1 LLTTTVVETT
11 PVVMASSP
19 QPGTIWWRLQWARTA
34 AGISARHLDRLAGLA
49 LGHTS
54 LLEAEKKQSV
64 ELPTVRALARVLGV
78 TLDWLVEGKV
88 DESNPHPTR
97 EKIAEAIARAQA
109 QYDEAHPE
117 AVAS

>member
-1 LLTTTVVETT
+1 
-11 PVVMASSP
+11 MASSP
-19 QPGTIWWRLQWARTA
+19 QPGTIWWRLQWARTE
-34 AGISARHLDRLAGLA
+34 AGISGRHLDRLAGLA

-88 DESNPHPTR
+88 DESNPHPTQK
-97 EKIAEAIARAQA
+97 KIR
-109 QYDEAHPE
+109 E
-117 AVAS
+117 AVAKAQEEYDQAQASKVAVAS